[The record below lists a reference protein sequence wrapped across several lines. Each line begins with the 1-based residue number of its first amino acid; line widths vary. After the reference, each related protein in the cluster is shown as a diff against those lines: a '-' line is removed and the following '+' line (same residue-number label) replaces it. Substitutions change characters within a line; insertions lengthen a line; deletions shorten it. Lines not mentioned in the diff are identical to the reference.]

1 MVEANPV
8 AQSKDGGQEEVIED
22 AEIFQAKKDDIFTD
36 DSAQDFTVLNPQD
49 FHGHVVY
56 EVKGKDLQ
64 GEWECKRRYN
74 EFYVLFECLQKRW
87 PGILLPQVPPKK
99 AMGHKEQVFIQ
110 ERRYYL
116 ERYLR
121 KLAKFDFVINS
132 QEFQLFCRPQGLDVE
147 KSLSKLP
154 KLSIGQLYE
163 RLKEAT
169 NTDEKEVDERT
180 KDQIEVQLT
189 ELSVFIK
196 KIEPFLKQLKADLA
210 GFLSKK

>member
-1 MVEANPV
+1 MVEANAPT
-8 AQSKDGGQEEVIED
+8 KDAEKDDIIED
-22 AEIFQAKKDDIFTD
+22 ADVFKAKENDIFTD
-36 DSAQDFTVLNPQD
+36 EFAYEFSVKNPQD

-74 EFYVLFECLQKRW
+74 EFFVLFECLQKRW

-99 AMGHKEQVFIQ
+99 SVGNKEQVFIQ

-147 KSLSKLP
+147 KSLAKLP
-154 KLSIGQLYE
+154 RLSIGQLYE

-169 NTDEKEVDERT
+169 HTEETNIDDMS
-180 KDQIEVQLT
+180 KDQIEV
-189 ELSVFIK
+189 
-196 KIEPFLKQLKADLA
+196 
-210 GFLSKK
+210 